1 MKLRPENIWEFDE
14 EYLRDMKTR
23 CNIMLQ
29 EAIRSDD
36 MSRAD
41 SVSSDIEKIDRELS
55 SRDFAESMLSLFE
68 DEESS
73 H

>member
-14 EYLRDMKTR
+14 RYLRDMKTR
-23 CNIMLQ
+23 CSIMLQ

>member
-1 MKLRPENIWEFDE
+1 
-14 EYLRDMKTR
+14 
-23 CNIMLQ
+23 MLQ